1 MNTHVSRLL
10 YWMPRV
16 LGILFAGF
24 LASFSGDVFDEGLG
38 FWRTLVALAMHLI
51 PAAIVLAAVL
61 LGWYRE
67 LAGAVVM
74 AALGLAYAIRFSD
87 HPLWVLCIAGPAFV
101 IGLLFFLSW
110 LGMRRVTQ

>member
-1 MNTHVSRLL
+1 MNTHISRLL

-24 LASFSGDVFDEGLG
+24 LGLFAFDVFNEGLG
-38 FWRTLVALAMHLI
+38 FWQALAAFAVHLI

-74 AALGLAYAIRFSD
+74 AALGLAYAIRFSN
-87 HPLWVLCIAGPAFV
+87 HPAWIVCIAGPALV